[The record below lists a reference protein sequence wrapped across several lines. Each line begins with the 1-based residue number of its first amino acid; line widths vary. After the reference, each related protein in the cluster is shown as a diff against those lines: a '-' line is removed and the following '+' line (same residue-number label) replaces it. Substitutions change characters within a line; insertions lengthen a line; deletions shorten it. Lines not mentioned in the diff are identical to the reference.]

1 MVSLYNGSSR
11 VCLGALDRVAVAEGV
26 EDLED
31 GVLGHL
37 ENLLHLD
44 ALQGNDPSW
53 SLFIP
58 VDRNKKNT
66 KSRVT
71 SPKILKTLA
80 DIIKRQKCMGHRER
94 CKLKRFFVRGTD
106 TGYR

>member
-1 MVSLYNGSSR
+1 MVSLDNGSSR

-31 GVLGHL
+31 EVLSHF

-53 SLFIP
+53 SLLIP
-58 VDRNKKNT
+58 VDRNQKKI
-66 KSRVT
+66 T
-71 SPKILKTLA
+71 SDKPQNSQNIGRHYQEAKMYGLLRK
-80 DIIKRQKCMGHRER
+80 M
-94 CKLKRFFVRGTD
+94 
-106 TGYR
+106 

>member
-11 VCLGALDRVAVAEGV
+11 VCFGALDGVAVAEGV

-37 ENLLHLD
+37 EDLLHLD

-58 VDRNKKNT
+58 VDRNQKKNKMMSDKHWQT
-66 KSRVT
+66 LSRGKDV
-71 SPKILKTLA
+71 SYCNVYSYQRL
-80 DIIKRQKCMGHRER
+80 
-94 CKLKRFFVRGTD
+94 
-106 TGYR
+106 

>member
-1 MVSLYNGSSR
+1 MVSLDNGSSR

-31 GVLGHL
+31 GVLGHF
-37 ENLLHLD
+37 EDLLHLD

-58 VDRNKKNT
+58 IDRNQKEKNKIT
-66 KSRVT
+66 CDK
-71 SPKILKTLA
+71 PKNYQNIGRHYQEA
-80 DIIKRQKCMGHRER
+80 
-94 CKLKRFFVRGTD
+94 
-106 TGYR
+106 